1 MNPDSLC
8 AKCAHLI
15 KSTTLNIVFHYCKH
29 RNSMQQTYEG
39 VSIIKGFKTCTNFK
53 PKKEAQK

>member
-15 KSTTLNIVFHYCKH
+15 KSSAAGIVFLYCKH

-39 VSIIKGFKTCTNFK
+39 VSILKGFKTCINFK
-53 PKKEAQK
+53 PKEENQQ

>member
-15 KSTTLNIVFHYCKH
+15 KSTTLNIVFLYCKH

-39 VSIIKGFKTCTNFK
+39 VSILKGFKTCINFK
-53 PKKEAQK
+53 PKEEKQQ

>member
-15 KSTTLNIVFHYCKH
+15 KSTTLGIVFHYCKH
-29 RNSMQQTYEG
+29 RNSIDYDTWQRLYNELI
-39 VSIIKGFKTCTNFK
+39 SKNAAKRK
-53 PKKEAQK
+53 